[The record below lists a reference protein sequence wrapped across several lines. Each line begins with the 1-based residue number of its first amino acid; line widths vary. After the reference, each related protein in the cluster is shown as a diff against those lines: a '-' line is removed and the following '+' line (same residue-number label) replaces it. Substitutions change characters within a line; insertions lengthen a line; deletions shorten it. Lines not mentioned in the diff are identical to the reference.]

1 MNINFQIKQ
10 IKTDQFAIFD
20 TTIKPN
26 SLAELITKIE
36 FKIDI
41 EQNMIGTFMTFDFS
55 HENKIFIRL
64 ACSCHFQIQ
73 KESWTNFL
81 TDKPTIT
88 VPKSFL
94 LHLATITTGTS
105 RGILHSKTEG
115 TAFCTLVLPTIDL
128 TQLISTDLEFL
139 I

>member
-1 MNINFQIKQ
+1 MKVLKFYATWCEPCK
-10 IKTDQFAIFD
+10 AL
-20 TTIKPN
+20 
-26 SLAELITKIE
+26 SKIIE
-36 FKIDI
+36 GAKDKIPMPIEDIDI
-41 EQNMIGTFMTFDFS
+41 EQNMIGTFMTFDFL

-73 KESWTNFL
+73 KESWTNFIS
-81 TDKPTIT
+81 DKPTIT

-128 TQLISTDLEFL
+128 TQLISTDLDFP